1 MVINEYA
8 LANWLVPDRADFA
21 PCVDGSA
28 SRANPCQVARDVVAV
43 VGECDSDVSW
53 SVPIPCK
60 VDRVM
65 RTHGA
70 DGRLVSRRF
79 STVGGEITAYPRS
92 GGVLLPGT
100 MFIVDLDSNARIG
113 LAGTFLQRE
122 RRETAQADWRSISTL
137 DPHPMLKR
145 QYWI

>member
-53 SVPIPCK
+53 SVPIPCE

-70 DGRLVSRRF
+70 DGTLISRRF
-79 STVGGEITAYPRS
+79 SAIGREDTAYPKG

-100 MFIVDLDSNARIG
+100 MFKVDPDSKARIG
-113 LAGTFLQRE
+113 LARTFLQSE
-122 RRETAQADWRSISTL
+122 RRETAQTDRRSISTL
-137 DPHPMLKR
+137 DPNPMLKR
-145 QYWI
+145 QH